1 MSKFELISSYQ
12 PKGDQPSAIDE
23 LSRCLDSGKKD
34 QVLLGVTGSGKTFTI
49 ANVIQRCQR
58 PTLVLSHNKT
68 LAAQLYG
75 EFKYLFPNN
84 AVEYFISYYD
94 YYQPEAYIPGK
105 DIYIEKDADIND
117 KIEML
122 RLHTTMS
129 LALRRDVIV
138 VASVSCIY
146 GLGIPEDYHSAVVVV
161 ECGKTTDRDKL
172 ISSLID
178 SHYER
183 NDYAFQRGA
192 IRVKGE
198 TLEVYPAYLENSLR
212 IDFSYDVVDRICRIN
227 PLSGEI
233 IEELKSFPI
242 YPANHFI
249 TSQTRLEKAIA
260 SIKTELA
267 TSTARFK
274 KEGKLVEAQRLE
286 QRTLFDIEM
295 LREIGYCSGI
305 ENYSYHLTGGKAGE
319 TPKCLIDYF
328 PKDFLTV
335 VDESHASIPQVRSM
349 YAGDYSRKKNL
360 VEFGFRLPSA
370 FENRPLRFGEFEK
383 KTGQTIYVSA
393 TPADYELDLTAG
405 EFVEQVIRPTGLLD
419 PEIEIKP
426 VSTQVDDLLEQIR
439 QRVASGERTLVTT
452 LTKKMSEDLTEY
464 LVKAGVKA
472 RWLHSEIGALE
483 RSQIIRELRMGKF
496 DVLVG
501 INLLR
506 EGLDMPEVSLVA
518 ILDADKAGFL
528 RSERSLIQTAGRA
541 ARNTNGKVIFY
552 ADVKTAAIKTAAS
565 ETNRRRAKQIA
576 YNKKFGITPLSI
588 SKSMDEILA
597 STTVAQ
603 EDKKAKSSTVEDYLD
618 VGSKEDIVEL
628 LHRQMKAAA
637 SKLDF
642 EKAMLFRDR
651 LIELGEIVK

>member
-1 MSKFELISSYQ
+1 M
-12 PKGDQPSAIDE
+12 
-23 LSRCLDSGKKD
+23 
-34 QVLLGVTGSGKTFTI
+34 
-49 ANVIQRCQR
+49 
-58 PTLVLSHNKT
+58 
-68 LAAQLYG
+68 
-75 EFKYLFPNN
+75 LF
-84 AVEYFISYYD
+84 
-94 YYQPEAYIPGK
+94 
-105 DIYIEKDADIND
+105 
-117 KIEML
+117 
-122 RLHTTMS
+122 
-129 LALRRDVIV
+129 
-138 VASVSCIY
+138 
-146 GLGIPEDYHSAVVVV
+146 
-161 ECGKTTDRDKL
+161 
-172 ISSLID
+172 
-178 SHYER
+178 
-183 NDYAFQRGA
+183 
-192 IRVKGE
+192 
-198 TLEVYPAYLENSLR
+198 
-212 IDFSYDVVDRICRIN
+212 
-227 PLSGEI
+227 
-233 IEELKSFPI
+233 
-242 YPANHFI
+242 
-249 TSQTRLEKAIA
+249 
-260 SIKTELA
+260 
-267 TSTARFK
+267 
-274 KEGKLVEAQRLE
+274 
-286 QRTLFDIEM
+286 
-295 LREIGYCSGI
+295 
-305 ENYSYHLTGGKAGE
+305 
-319 TPKCLIDYF
+319 
-328 PKDFLTV
+328 
-335 VDESHASIPQVRSM
+335 RS
-349 YAGDYSRKKNL
+349 
-360 VEFGFRLPSA
+360 
-370 FENRPLRFGEFEK
+370 
-383 KTGQTIYVSA
+383 
-393 TPADYELDLTAG
+393 LTAG

-552 ADVKTAAIKTAAS
+552 ADVQTAAIKTAAS

-628 LHRQMKAAA
+628 LHRQMKNAA